1 MKTSQASARF
11 LQISSDDE
19 RESCSHRISYSFCI
33 RQNCIYTAAGY
44 MTMVVSWNR
53 LYFLLGEE
61 HMGLFRPEYIGKEP
75 GKEPDIPQNESP
87 YMEIYFH
94 IW

>member
-1 MKTSQASARF
+1 MRNRQASARF

-19 RESCSHRISYSFCI
+19 RESCSHRISDSFCI

-44 MTMVVSWNR
+44 VTMVVSWNR
-53 LYFLLGEE
+53 LYFFAGLPGEE
-61 HMGLFRPEYIGKEP
+61 HMELFRPEYIGN
-75 GKEPDIPQNESP
+75 EPDIPKNEL